1 MNSIIP
7 FKKNIIFKTQISEIT
22 DISLSH
28 NYKILDD
35 IIDGEFY
42 LSGSYKMT
50 EASLINE
57 DFYYNI
63 PFSIALSE
71 RIDKDTINLKLES
84 FEYKINGDTL
94 SLSVNLNMEAEE
106 KEQEERN
113 IIEDIKEGI
122 DDIKEGI
129 AEKLGLDDNKNEIAE
144 QQEEVKE
151 ELKDI
156 EEPVDDNKTNIKE
169 IDTEL
174 NDNTINGLL
183 STIDESGSYIT
194 YKVHIFRDGDSIESI
209 SEKYNVSIEDIK
221 EYNDI
226 NTINIGDKILVP
238 YIYNE

>member
-28 NYKILDD
+28 DYKIIED
-35 IIDGEFY
+35 IIEGEFY
-42 LSGSYKMT
+42 LSGTYKMT

-57 DFYYNI
+57 EFYYNI
-63 PFSIALSE
+63 PFSIAISD

-106 KEQEERN
+106 LKKEVENRN
-113 IIEDIKEGI
+113 II

-129 AEKLGLDDNKNEIAE
+129 EEKLGLNKDKNVEEELKENIEKNKFEEEKEPIKEEKVEIKEKITEIGNNTINELLSTLDDNK
-144 QQEEVKE
+144 
-151 ELKDI
+151 
-156 EEPVDDNKTNIKE
+156 
-169 IDTEL
+169 
-174 NDNTINGLL
+174 
-183 STIDESGSYIT
+183 SYIT

-209 SEKYNVSIEDIK
+209 SSKYNVSIEDIK

-226 NTINIGDKILVP
+226 NNINIGDKILVP
-238 YIYNE
+238 YIYSE

>member
-28 NYKILDD
+28 DYKVLED
-35 IIDGEFY
+35 IIEGEFY
-42 LSGSYKMT
+42 LSGTYKMT

-57 DFYYNI
+57 EFYYNI
-63 PFSIALSE
+63 PFSIAISD

-106 KEQEERN
+106 VKKEEESRS
-113 IIEDIKEGI
+113 II

-129 AEKLGLDDNKNEIAE
+129 EEKLGLNKDNDV
-144 QQEEVKE
+144 EEE
-151 ELKDI
+151 SF
-156 EEPVDDNKTNIKE
+156 KE
-169 IDTEL
+169 IDKNDKTEQIKEKKTEMKETTTEI

-183 STIDESGSYIT
+183 STLDENKAYIT

-209 SEKYNVSIEDIK
+209 SNKYNVSIEDIK

>member
-28 NYKILDD
+28 DYKVLED
-35 IIDGEFY
+35 IIEGEFY
-42 LSGSYKMT
+42 LSGTYKMT

-57 DFYYNI
+57 EFYYNI
-63 PFSIALSE
+63 PFSIALSD
-71 RIDKDTINLKLES
+71 RIDKDTIDLKLES

-106 KEQEERN
+106 VKEEEERT
-113 IIEDIKEGI
+113 II

-129 AEKLGLDDNKNEIAE
+129 EEKLGLNKEIDI
-144 QQEEVKE
+144 E
-151 ELKDI
+151 ELKEDEEEI
-156 EEPVDDNKTNIKE
+156 EPIKE
-169 IDTEL
+169 EKAEIKEATTEIS
-174 NDNTINGLL
+174 DNTINGLL
-183 STIDESGSYIT
+183 STLDENKSYIT

-209 SEKYNVSIEDIK
+209 SNKYNVSIEDIK

>member
-7 FKKNIIFKTQISEIT
+7 FKKNIIFKTQINEIT

-28 NYKILDD
+28 DYKILDD
-35 IIDGEFY
+35 VINGEFY

-71 RIDKDTINLKLES
+71 RIDKNTINLKLDG

-106 KEQEERN
+106 IKKEEDRN
-113 IIEDIKEGI
+113 IIDDIKEGI
-122 DDIKEGI
+122 DDIKDGI
-129 AEKLGLDDNKNEIAE
+129 AEKLGIDNEDKDNEIE
-144 QQEEVKE
+144 NNKDNDFLKQDEGVEEKASVK
-151 ELKDI
+151 K
-156 EEPVDDNKTNIKE
+156 
-169 IDTEL
+169 IDTEV
-174 NDNTINGLL
+174 NSDTINGLL
-183 STIDESGSYIT
+183 SNIDKSNSYIT

-209 SEKYNVSIEDIK
+209 SEKYNVSIDNIK

>member
-28 NYKILDD
+28 DYKIMDD
-35 IIDGEFY
+35 VIDGEFY

-63 PFSIALSE
+63 PFSIAISE

-94 SLSVNLNMEAEE
+94 SLSVNLNMDAEE
-106 KEQEERN
+106 IKESEDRN
-113 IIEDIKEGI
+113 ILDDIEDGIEDIK
-122 DDIKEGI
+122 DSI
-129 AEKLGLDDNKNEIAE
+129 AEKLG
-144 QQEEVKE
+144 
-151 ELKDI
+151 I
-156 EEPVDDNKTNIKE
+156 EEKKETIKE
-169 IDTEL
+169 IKEDVPEENINEDKEEIKEVKTEI
-174 NDNTINGLL
+174 NNNTISGLL

-194 YKVHIFRDGDSIESI
+194 YKVHIFRDGDSIEKI

-226 NTINIGDKILVP
+226 NTINVGDKILVP
-238 YIYNE
+238 YIYNEWKN